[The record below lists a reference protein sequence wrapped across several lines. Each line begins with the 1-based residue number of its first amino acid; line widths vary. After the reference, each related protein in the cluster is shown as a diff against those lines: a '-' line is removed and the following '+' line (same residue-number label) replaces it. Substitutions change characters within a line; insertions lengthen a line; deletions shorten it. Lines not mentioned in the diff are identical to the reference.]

1 MLEKVMSYF
10 SKMSAGLD
18 CFSVAHVFPMIT
30 RFFFFFFFYKKDCLY
45 LENEPENTRD
55 LKNMLRKCPASD
67 AHAEIF
73 KNSDFS

>member
-30 RFFFFFFFYKKDCLY
+30 RFFVFFLHKKNFYKKMSLKT
-45 LENEPENTRD
+45 PET
-55 LKNMLRKCPASD
+55 LRTC
-67 AHAEIF
+67 
-73 KNSDFS
+73 